1 MSGELKPCPFCGNEN
16 PAILERTCDK
26 HTPYNPNDRAYP
38 VVRCRECGC
47 EKPGL
52 DWSGP
57 ETAVRNWN
65 NRAALAKRDS
75 VNRFVPCNEER
86 ACANCY
92 SGQGECIA
100 KREAVADVPKDA
112 PQSFVTYM
120 KQNYPPDTVIQ
131 DGAWHARAIWG
142 AARYAMLAASQQAAK
157 RPELADC
164 KWTPETPDACP
175 YCAGEAC
182 RLCGPDPLVPCE
194 HDCVDRHQREAS
206 QQAAKGEGT

>member
-100 KREAVADVPKDA
+100 KREAVADVRVTTTVDA
-112 PQSFVTYM
+112 IDAHSHQFVCDLATAVGALRGRIESW
-120 KQNYPPDTVIQ
+120 PH
-131 DGAWHARAIWG
+131 DGCGHVEVLWDGPNVSALAVTLRDMLNRTKCVMVNLAPL
-142 AARYAMLAASQQAAK
+142 LAASQQAAK
-157 RPELADC
+157 PAPVPEENVMVWLAGD
-164 KWTPETPDACP
+164 PE
-175 YCAGEAC
+175 AGPA
-182 RLCGPDPLVPCE
+182 
-194 HDCVDRHQREAS
+194 Q
-206 QQAAKGEGT
+206 